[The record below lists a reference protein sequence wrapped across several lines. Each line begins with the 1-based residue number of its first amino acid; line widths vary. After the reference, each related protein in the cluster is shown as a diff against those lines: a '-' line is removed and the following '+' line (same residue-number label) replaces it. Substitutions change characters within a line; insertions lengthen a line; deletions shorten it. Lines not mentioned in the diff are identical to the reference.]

1 MTNYGTLRNFALDR
15 ITVNGGENVGAFCGM
30 NAGTLENLT
39 TADSDAKK
47 IRVPSRVKARSEE
60 SQADSPMTGKSRFIT
75 KVW

>member
-47 IRVPSRVKARSEE
+47 SEYHH
-60 SQADSPMTGKSRFIT
+60 G
-75 KVW
+75 